1 MSSIASSVE
10 EDCSEIPPLLV
21 NGSDPPGC
29 PLGADNDEDD
39 DNDNSDCEGEE
50 LYIDS
55 LGSCLDLF
63 SKKTFKTAEDCLA
76 HCKNIHGLDLSLL
89 RKRHAMDTFSF
100 IRFVNY
106 VRTELPSPGFV
117 MSLSS
122 DNKWEDVKFMK
133 PVIQDDPVLM
143 FNFEEEEMEE
153 EDGEDE
159 NGYGVDISRENITDE
174 VLQKHHR
181 LPQVDSNSPVPGP
194 VKQEGGIVT
203 LTKEQFS
210 FMKEKFEKMS
220 CELELKNSEL
230 ETVMK
235 DMERMKAV
243 TQKLVLSGPECK
255 TAKTGKNKVVAVSDA
270 RTVEED
276 HSYFASYAHYGIH
289 GEMLSDKVRT
299 SSYRDA
305 LVNNK
310 ETLTG
315 ANVLDLGCGTSILS
329 MFAAEA
335 GAARVVGVDCSDVIY
350 QAMDI
355 VRENGYSEKI
365 TLVKGRL
372 EDTELPI
379 KKFDMIVSEWMGYF
393 LLFEGMLDS
402 VIAARDKYLSPSG
415 TVQPSRCSIHLQ
427 AVSDPSRYQQVVEFW
442 GDVYGY
448 KMSCMK
454 EPVLGEANVEVVP
467 DQCVVSSQAKVLEL
481 DMNKCSVEDT
491 EFNTSFTLEVT
502 KDCEVTAILGYF
514 DTFFDLPNPVMFS
527 TGPCATPTHWKQTIF
542 YLSEKLSCKQNQ
554 KINGRIICKRM
565 KTDARALKVSL
576 ELDGKVYRYTVD

>member
-1 MSSIASSVE
+1 MSSSTSSTE
-10 EDCSEIPPLLV
+10 EDTSDIPALIV
-21 NGSDPPGC
+21 NGEDS
-29 PLGADNDEDD
+29 LGSLTIADNDDEDD
-39 DNDNSDCEGEE
+39 DNSDCEDEE
-50 LYIDS
+50 LYIES

-63 SKKTFKTAEDCLA
+63 SKKTFKTAEECLA
-76 HCKNIHGLDLSLL
+76 HCKNIHGLDLNLL
-89 RKRHAMDTFSF
+89 RKRHSMDTFSF

-133 PVIQDDPVLM
+133 PVIPDDPVLM
-143 FNFEEEEMEE
+143 FNFEDEDMEE
-153 EDGEDE
+153 DDGEDE

-181 LPQVDSNSPVPGP
+181 VPAKSLNPVPGS
-194 VKQEGGIVT
+194 VREEDGFVT
-203 LTKEQFS
+203 LTPEQFNH
-210 FMKEKFEKMS
+210 MKEKFEKMS
-220 CELELKNSEL
+220 SELELKNSEL
-230 ETVMK
+230 ETVIA
-235 DMERMKAV
+235 DMERMKIVA
-243 TQKLVLSGPECK
+243 QKLVLSGPESKQESKK
-255 TAKTGKNKVVAVSDA
+255 TKSRVVAVSDA

-299 SSYRDA
+299 GSYRDA

-310 ETLTG
+310 ETLSG
-315 ANVLDLGCGTSILS
+315 SNILDLGCGTSILS

-335 GAARVVGVDCSDVIY
+335 GAGRVIGVDCSDVIY

-372 EDTELPI
+372 EETDLPV

-402 VIAARDKYLSPSG
+402 VIAARDKYLSPGG
-415 TVQPSRCSIHLQ
+415 TVQPSRCSIHVC
-427 AVSDPSRYQQVVEFW
+427 AVSDPVRYSQVVEFW

-454 EPVLGEANVEVVP
+454 APVLGEANVEVVP
-467 DQCVVSSQAKVLEL
+467 EEFVVSSQAKVLEL
-481 DMNKCSVEDT
+481 DINKCSVEDT
-491 EFNTSFTLEVT
+491 EFSTNFTLEVT

-542 YLSEKLSCKQNQ
+542 YLSEKVSCKQNQ
-554 KINGRIICKRM
+554 KLDGKIICKRM